1 MKGEGRG
8 EEKEKVQKGLSSFE
22 CPRRFAGNFASV
34 LLALGEKS
42 KRQPSVNTLLYWLFG
57 MKKKGLYSSEGYNQC
72 FLALRDAERGGKCKE
87 KTTHNLAPVGIRQKF
102 SWAMGPLPCGRKA
115 SDPSPGGQGAEE
127 RYGIIEPCVPKGVR
141 SPNFIYIFL

>member
-8 EEKEKVQKGLSSFE
+8 EEKEKVQKGLPSFE

-57 MKKKGLYSSEGYNQC
+57 MKKKGLYSSEGYNRC
-72 FLALRDAERGGKCKE
+72 FLALRDAERGKKCKQ
-87 KTTHNLAPVGIRQKF
+87 KTTHNLAPVGIRQKLSF
-102 SWAMGPLPCGRKA
+102 PMGLVIIEASSAVRTVCLSLAPLPLKKRVA
-115 SDPSPGGQGAEE
+115 FVTL
-127 RYGIIEPCVPKGVR
+127 RYGPEAR
-141 SPNFIYIFL
+141 